1 MPKYLLNLKYRYKLI
16 FKNTGLMLIA
26 FGIGLILFGSFAIF
40 YKDLNSFY
48 SFLESGMI
56 SIFTGAFFI
65 LLSWNTRQSA
75 INIQDA
81 IVIIFL
87 VWTLSI
93 FFSALPFVFSNI
105 LNIHQAIFEST
116 SGWTTTGLTLVDV
129 TKIPKIFL
137 LWRSLMQ
144 YFGGAGF
151 ALIMVIAT
159 GALGVGLYQA
169 EGRTDNVVPNL
180 RDSAKIIF
188 GIYISWAI
196 IGIILLKFVAG
207 LSFFDSFN
215 HTLTALATGGFSTKI
230 NSVGEFNNLNAEII
244 IMALMIA
251 GGTGFGVHYAA
262 LRRRDLFKKNPEPK
276 TMFFILLISIPLIL
290 FFTTKMLYGFWG
302 GLRHA
307 AFQAISALTGTGFST
322 VSFDNWN
329 NFGLLIMTILM
340 ILGGMMDSTSG
351 GLKLF
356 RVFVIWK
363 IIIHQIKS
371 YFKPEGSIFHI
382 EVYKG
387 ISKKKISYDTLKDVI
402 AVVFMYFIIYTIGV
416 LVLLSYGYS
425 MEDSMFEY
433 ASALSAVGL
442 SVGITT
448 PNSPLGVIWIETIG
462 MYLGRLEF
470 FVIFFAIIKIL
481 RDVKDILQ
489 IKFSNLRG
497 GEPFKG

>member
-1 MPKYLLNLKYRYKLI
+1 MPKYLSNLKYRYKLI
-16 FKNTGLMLIA
+16 FRNTGLMMIV
-26 FGIGLILFGSFAIF
+26 FGIFLMVFGSIAIF
-40 YKDLNSFY
+40 YKDFNSLY
-48 SFLESGMI
+48 SFLEAGLI
-56 SIFTGAFFI
+56 SIFTGIAFF
-65 LLSWNTRQSA
+65 LLSWNIKNSA

-93 FFSALPFVFSNI
+93 FFSALPFVFSGI
-105 LNIHQAIFEST
+105 LNIHHAIFEST

-137 LWRSLMQ
+137 LWRSLIQ
-144 YFGGAGF
+144 YLGGAGF

-196 IGIILLKFVAG
+196 LGIILLKFVADFS
-207 LSFFDSFN
+207 LFDSIN
-215 HTLTALATGGFSTKI
+215 HTLTALATGGFSTKV
-230 NSVGEFNNLNAEII
+230 NSIGEFNNINAEII
-244 IMALMIA
+244 IMVLMIA

-262 LRRRDLFKKNPEPK
+262 LKKRELFKKNPEPK
-276 TMFFILLISIPLIL
+276 TMFVILIISIPLLL
-290 FFTTKMLYGFWG
+290 FFTTKALYGTFG

-322 VSFDNWN
+322 VSFENWN

-340 ILGGMMDSTSG
+340 IFGGMMDSTSG

-356 RVFVIWK
+356 RIFVIWK
-363 IIIHQIKS
+363 IIIHQIKN

-402 AVVFMYFIIYTIGV
+402 AVVFMYFLIYTIGI
-416 LVLLSYGYS
+416 LVLLGYGYS

-442 SVGITT
+442 SVGITV
-448 PNSPLGVIWIETIG
+448 PEAPLGVIWVETMG

-470 FVIFFAIIKIL
+470 FVIFFAIIKIF
-481 RDVKDILQ
+481 RDIKDIMEINFL
-489 IKFSNLRG
+489 KLRG
-497 GEPFKG
+497 GDPF

>member
-1 MPKYLLNLKYRYKLI
+1 MPKYLYNLKHRYKII
-16 FKNTGLMLIA
+16 FKNTGTMLVY
-26 FGIGLILFGSFAIF
+26 FGIGLILFGTLSLL
-40 YKDLNSFY
+40 YKDFNSLY
-48 SFLESGMI
+48 SFLESGLI
-56 SIFTGAFFI
+56 SIFVGSFFI
-65 LLSWNTRQSA
+65 LIGWNKENDS

-87 VWTLSI
+87 VWTLAI
-93 FFSALPFVFSNI
+93 FFSALPFVFSGI
-105 LNIHQAIFEST
+105 LNIHHAIFEST

-129 TKIPKIFL
+129 EKIPKIFL

-188 GIYISWAI
+188 GIYLSWAI
-196 IGIILLKFVAG
+196 IGIFLLKFIAG
-207 LSFFDSFN
+207 LNFFDAFN

-230 NSVGEFNNLNAEII
+230 NSVGEFNNVNAEII
-244 IMALMIA
+244 IIILMIS

-262 LRRRDLFKKNPEPK
+262 LRRKDLFKKNPEPK
-276 TMFFILLISIPLIL
+276 TMFFILLISIFLLL
-290 FFTTKMLYGFWG
+290 FFTTKILYGFFG

-307 AFQAISALTGTGFST
+307 VFQAVSALTGTGFST
-322 VSFDNWN
+322 VSYDNWN

-363 IIIHQIKS
+363 IITHQIKN
-371 YFKPEGSIFHI
+371 YFKPEGSVFHI

-387 ISKKKISYDTLKDVI
+387 ISKKRISYDTLRDVI
-402 AVVFMYFIIYTIGV
+402 AVVSMYFLIYIIGV
-416 LVLLSYGYS
+416 LVLLSYGYT
-425 MEDSMFEY
+425 MEDSLFEY

-448 PNSPLGVIWIETIG
+448 PNAPLGVIWIETLG

-470 FVIFFAIIKIL
+470 FVIFFAIIKIF
-481 RDVKDILQ
+481 RDIKDVIQL
-489 IKFSNLRG
+489 KFLKLRG
-497 GEPFKG
+497 GDPF

>member
-1 MPKYLLNLKYRYKLI
+1 MPKYLSNLKHRYKLI
-16 FKNTGLMLIA
+16 FKNTGTMLIYFGIALML
-26 FGIGLILFGSFAIF
+26 FGTLAIIL
-40 YKDLNSFY
+40 YKDLPSFY
-48 SFLESGMI
+48 SFFETGLI
-56 SIFTGAFFI
+56 TVFTGAFFI
-65 LLSWNTRQSA
+65 LLSWGTENA
-75 INIQDA
+75 PINIQDA

-93 FFSALPFVFSNI
+93 FFSALPFVFSGI
-105 LNIHQAIFEST
+105 LNIHHAIFEST

-137 LWRSLMQ
+137 IWRSLMQ

-188 GIYISWAI
+188 GIYLSWAG
-196 IGIILLKFVAG
+196 IGIILLTILAHM
-207 LSFFDSFN
+207 SFFDAFN

-230 NSVGEFNNLNAEII
+230 DSVGEFNNPVAEII
-244 IMALMIA
+244 IMVLMIA

-262 LRRRDLFKKNPEPK
+262 LRRGDLFKKNPEPK
-276 TMFFILLISIPLIL
+276 TMFFILLFSIPMIAY
-290 FFTTKMLYGFWG
+290 FTTDKLYGPLNG
-302 GLRHA
+302 IRHS

-322 VSFDNWN
+322 VTFNNWN
-329 NFGLLIMTILM
+329 NMGLLIMTILM

-363 IIIHQIKS
+363 IIVHQIKT

-387 ISKKKISYDTLKDVI
+387 ISKKRISYDTLKDVI
-402 AVVFMYFIIYTIGV
+402 AVVFMYFIVYTIGV
-416 LVLLSYGYS
+416 MVLLGYGYS
-425 MEDSMFEY
+425 MEDSLFEY

-442 SVGITT
+442 SIGITT
-448 PNSPLGVIWIETIG
+448 PDSPLGVIWIETIG

-470 FVIFFAIIKIL
+470 FVIYFAIIKMI
-481 RDVKDILQ
+481 RDIKDIIE
-489 IKFSNLRG
+489 IKIQEFRG
-497 GEPFKG
+497 GESF

>member
-1 MPKYLLNLKYRYKLI
+1 MPKYLYKLKHRYKII
-16 FKNTGLMLIA
+16 FKNTGMMLVY
-26 FGIGLILFGSFAIF
+26 FGIGLILFGSLSLF
-40 YKDLNSFY
+40 YKDFNSFY

-56 SIFTGAFFI
+56 SIFTGAILI
-65 LLSWNTRQSA
+65 LLSWNEKNNS

-81 IVIIFL
+81 IVIIFF
-87 VWTLSI
+87 VWTLAI
-93 FFSALPFVFSNI
+93 FFSALPFVFSGI
-105 LNIHQAIFEST
+105 LNIHHAIFEST
-116 SGWTTTGLTLVDV
+116 SGWTTTGLTLIDV

-196 IGIILLKFVAG
+196 IGILLLKFVAG
-207 LSFFDSFN
+207 LNLFDSFN

-230 NSVGEFNNLNAEII
+230 NSVGEFNNINAEII
-244 IMALMIA
+244 IMILMIA

-290 FFTTKMLYGFWG
+290 FFTTKVLYGFFE

-322 VSFDNWN
+322 VTFDNWN

-356 RVFVIWK
+356 RIFVIWK
-363 IIIHQIKS
+363 IIIHQIKN

-402 AVVFMYFIIYTIGV
+402 AVVSMYFIIFSIGV

-448 PNSPLGVIWIETIG
+448 PDAPLGVIWIETLG

-470 FVIFFAIIKIL
+470 FVIFFAIIKIF
-481 RDVKDILQ
+481 RDVKDIIH
-489 IKFSNLRG
+489 IKLLKIG
-497 GEPFKG
+497 GGDPF